1 MTTQLPT
8 LGVGLGWREE
18 IASNILDHR
27 RYVDWCELIS
37 DHFINASE
45 ERLAAVRNISRTLPL
60 IPHGLDLSIGSD
72 APPDDAYI
80 NGLAV
85 LVDAVRAPWFT
96 DHLCF
101 TRGGGL
107 NLGQLGPL
115 QFSEEVLEIV
125 ERNVR
130 HLRSFIQIPFL
141 LENISY
147 DFVVPGGS
155 MDEAT
160 FINETVRRADIGL
173 LLDVTN
179 VFTNAENHGFD
190 ARAFIDRL
198 PLDRVVQLHVAGGHQ
213 IDGRWVDSHS
223 FPVPPQVLDLTDYVL
238 QRAPVKAILLERD
251 ANFPEAFAELCDELG
266 TLRQL
271 MMRSGVALS

>member
-1 MTTQLPT
+1 MTTQLPV

-18 IASNILDHR
+18 IASSILDHR
-27 RYVDWCELIS
+27 EQVDWCELIS

-45 ERLAAVRNISRTLPL
+45 ERLAAVRGISRTLPL

-72 APPDDAYI
+72 APPDSAYI
-80 NGLAV
+80 KGLAV
-85 LVDAVRAPWFT
+85 LVETVRAPWFT

-107 NLGQLGPL
+107 NLGQLAPL
-115 QFSEEVLEIV
+115 QFSEEVLEVV

-130 HLRSFIQIPFL
+130 HLRSVIQTPFL

-160 FINETVRRADIGL
+160 FINETVRRADVGL

-179 VFTNAENHGFD
+179 VFTNAENHAFD
-190 ARAFIDRL
+190 PRAFIDRL

-213 IDGRWVDSHS
+213 INGRWVDSHS
-223 FPVPPQVLDLTDYVL
+223 FPVPGSCLS
-238 QRAPVKAILLERD
+238 
-251 ANFPEAFAELCDELG
+251 
-266 TLRQL
+266 
-271 MMRSGVALS
+271 SGGKV